1 MVESRIRH
9 LVLDLENTDNILI
22 AHPSTITINNSFI
35 CLTDE
40 EQAGASQ
47 GELSMDAMQRKD
59 EDFKDKD
66 HKRVHTKNFFIGL
79 EIEKKPSKSFYT
91 SPVIRLMNPEDG
103 SGSRILNLFYPSKR
117 FCGGCQ
123 QWDRYDEQEMSVI
136 LRPVKR
142 LVHLFRNGHPN

>member
-35 CLTDE
+35 CLTEE

-59 EDFKDKD
+59 EDFKDKEP
-66 HKRVHTKNFFIGL
+66 KRVYTKNFFIGL
-79 EIEKKPSKSFYT
+79 EIEKKPSKSSGIAT
-91 SPVIRLMNPEDG
+91 PNTLTITEDG

-142 LVHLFRNGHPN
+142 YV